1 MAARSR
7 ALRSRSCRFR
17 AIASAMRSAEPS
29 ADTPGP
35 GGALTAATA
44 AARARVGPRGSAASV
59 ATAAAV
65 SSTATSATADASTAA
80 AGGGAAGDAA
90 GGSPAPPL
98 PPPPAGVAA
107 PPRAAASRAL
117 CRDRAADARFRSRRR
132 WSITSRS
139 DAVILRLRAAVVPA
153 RSARASWSSA
163 TSAGGRGDDLRRRV
177 RVILRL
183 GAGVGWAGGVGGTP
197 AAAATGAA
205 ATAGVAVGGGAH
217 GAGMTCP
224 TVGAETEAANGVAG
238 PSGGAAAAVPT
249 LVVRACAPAT
259 GSGAWPETNDGSG
272 SGIGGALPR

>member
-1 MAARSR
+1 
-7 ALRSRSCRFR
+7 
-17 AIASAMRSAEPS
+17 MR
-29 ADTPGP
+29 
-35 GGALTAATA
+35 GGRVA
-44 AARARVGPRGSAASV
+44 AAQKKRGRGKTRQPRTLPARCRQQQRFGAAAEQPGRVWELEVTLTTRRARWQVVGGHR
-59 ATAAAV
+59 
-65 SSTATSATADASTAA
+65 DARTGQRRE
-80 AGGGAAGDAA
+80 GG
-90 GGSPAPPL
+90 
-98 PPPPAGVAA
+98 AA

>member
-1 MAARSR
+1 MSGNWRS
-7 ALRSRSCRFR
+7 LSPPDGHGGRSSVVT
-17 AIASAMRSAEPS
+17 AMP
-29 ADTPGP
+29 
-35 GGALTAATA
+35 
-44 AARARVGPRGSAASV
+44 ARASGVRGVRGGEVRGVGRPRARAVKAV
-59 ATAAAV
+59 AV
-65 SSTATSATADASTAA
+65 
-80 AGGGAAGDAA
+80 GAAGHAVRGA
-90 GGSPAPPL
+90 GCRGPKF
-98 PPPPAGVAA
+98 G
-107 PPRAAASRAL
+107 RAL